1 MSPSFSCEGSILTA
15 IKDEQLMLR
24 VAKGDLGAFEEI
36 VRRHQQTAWRVAL
49 RFLGDANEAEDIA
62 QEAFLRILA
71 AAPRYK
77 PSATFSTYLF
87 RVVSRLCIDHARKKR
102 PNFDNSLPE
111 TVDPSPD
118 PATVL
123 AQKDRD
129 ELIRQALE
137 VLPVRQRM
145 AVILEYYEGLK
156 YDEIAKAMG
165 TTPKAVERL
174 LSRARGALKTR
185 LSFLRGK

>member
-1 MSPSFSCEGSILTA
+1 
-15 IKDEQLMLR
+15 MLR